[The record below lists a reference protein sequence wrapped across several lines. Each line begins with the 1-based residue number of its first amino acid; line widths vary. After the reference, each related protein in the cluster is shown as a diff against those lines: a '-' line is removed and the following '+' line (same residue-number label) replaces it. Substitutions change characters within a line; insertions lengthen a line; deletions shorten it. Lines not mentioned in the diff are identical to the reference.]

1 MATISKNRNLVS
13 ITLDNNNRTYVFDV
27 NTAELKG
34 LRGQPLKQY
43 PTHFLAEV
51 RTYRWNCPN
60 RDFIYR
66 LVSVFVDCKLSNLR
80 NFTTE
85 LKTADSLSNMG
96 IPVGTLSERAFGD
109 IAENIPLFA
118 KLYKECGNDTD
129 NAYRMYRQEKERIEF
144 VAKYGVKV
152 YQAFSN
158 DIQILRSLSRENFT
172 KEEVEA
178 IAYIWTNG
186 KWGEFDGSIGKVFE
200 YIKLCRKI
208 EKTPQ
213 HNNNFVR
220 EFVETQREYE
230 ARKKV
235 YDTEAI
241 HRNYAKKAN
250 AFNFSFGGYTIV
262 TPTCGEDIINEGK
275 NMHHCV
281 GGYVD
286 DVVAN
291 STYIVFVRPIDNPS
305 ACYITCQVDRNGRI
319 GQYFLAYDK
328 YISKEEDVAFKR
340 AFAKHLE
347 ENW

>member
-13 ITLDNNNRTYVFDV
+13 VTLSTNRTYVFDV

-43 PTHFLAEV
+43 PANFLAEV
-51 RTYRWNCPN
+51 RTYRWNCSN
-60 RDFIYR
+60 RDFLYR
-66 LVSVFVDCKLSNLR
+66 LASIFDNYKLSNLR
-80 NFTTE
+80 NLIDM

-96 IPVGTLSERAFGD
+96 IPVGGLSEGAIGY
-109 IAENIPLFA
+109 IAENISLFA
-118 KLYKECGNDTD
+118 KIYKECGEDVD
-129 NAYRMYRQEKERIEF
+129 NAYRMYRQEKERIDF
-144 VAKYGVKV
+144 VSKYGIKV
-152 YQAFSN
+152 YQALSN
-158 DIQILRSLSRENFT
+158 DMNLLRNLNRENLT
-172 KEEVEA
+172 KEEAEA
-178 IAYIWTNG
+178 VAYIWTNG
-186 KWGEFDGSIGKVFE
+186 KWGEFGGSIVKIFE
-200 YIKLCRKI
+200 YIKFCRKI

-220 EFVETQREYE
+220 EFVETKREYE

-262 TPTCGEDIINEGK
+262 IPTCGEDIINEGK

-305 ACYITCQVDRNGRI
+305 ACYITCEVGRNGRI

-328 YISKEEDVAFKR
+328 RISKAEDIAFKE
-340 AFAKHLE
+340 AFAKHLA

>member
-13 ITLDNNNRTYVFDV
+13 ITLSTDKTYVFDV

-43 PTHFLAEV
+43 PTHFLAEI
-51 RTYRWNCPN
+51 RTYRWNCSN
-60 RDFIYR
+60 RDFVYR
-66 LVSVFVDCKLSNLR
+66 LATIFDNYKLSDLHNLVAA
-80 NFTTE
+80 

-96 IPVGTLSERAFGD
+96 IPVGGLDARCLEEISE
-109 IAENIPLFA
+109 NVSLFA
-118 KLYKECGNDTD
+118 RLYKECGNDVD
-129 NAYRMYRQEKERIEF
+129 DAWRMYRQEKERIEF
-144 VAKYGVKV
+144 VAKYGSKV
-152 YQAFSN
+152 YQTFSDN
-158 DIQILRSLSRENFT
+158 MNLLYSLNRENLS
-172 KEEVEA
+172 KEEAEA
-178 IAYIWTNG
+178 VAYIWTNG
-186 KWGEFDGSIGKVFE
+186 KWGEFGGGIGKIFD

-230 ARKKV
+230 ARRKA

-241 HRNYAKKAN
+241 HRNYARKAN

-286 DVVAN
+286 NVVAN

-328 YISKEEDVAFKR
+328 YISKEEDKAFKE
-340 AFAKHLE
+340 AFAKHLA

>member
-13 ITLDNNNRTYVFDV
+13 ITLSTSKTYVFDV

-34 LRGQPLKQY
+34 MRGLPLKQY
-43 PTHFLAEV
+43 PANFLAEV
-51 RTYRWNCPN
+51 RTYRWNCTN
-60 RDFIYR
+60 RDFLYR
-66 LVSVFVDCKLSNLR
+66 LASIFDNYKLSNLR
-80 NFTTE
+80 NLVTM
-85 LKTADSLSNMG
+85 LKTADSLNNMG
-96 IPVGTLSERAFGD
+96 IPVGGLSERAFEI

-118 KLYKECGNDTD
+118 KIYKECDNDVD
-129 NAYRMYRQEKERIEF
+129 DAYRMYHQEKERIDF
-144 VAKYGVKV
+144 VAKYGTKV
-152 YQAFSN
+152 YLAFS
-158 DIQILRSLSRENFT
+158 DDVQILRSLLRENFT
-172 KEEVEA
+172 KEEAEA

-186 KWGEFDGSIGKVFE
+186 KWGEFGGNYGKIFD

-220 EFVETQREYE
+220 EFVETKREYE
-230 ARKKV
+230 ARRKA

-241 HRNYAKKAN
+241 LRNYARKAN

-305 ACYITCQVDRNGRI
+305 ACYITCQVNRNGSI

-328 YISKEEDVAFKR
+328 YISKAEDIAFKE
-340 AFAKHLE
+340 AFAKHLA

>member
-1 MATISKNRNLVS
+1 MANISKNRNLVS
-13 ITLDNNNRTYVFDV
+13 ITLSTNRTYVFDV

-43 PTHFLAEV
+43 PSNFLSEV
-51 RTYRWNCPN
+51 RDYRWNCSN
-60 RDFIYR
+60 RDFIYH
-66 LVSVFVDCKLSNLR
+66 LVSVFVDCKLSNLS
-80 NFTTE
+80 NFTTM
-85 LKTADSLSNMG
+85 LKTADSLSNVG
-96 IPVGTLSERAFGD
+96 ILVGSLSKGALED

-118 KLYKECGNDTD
+118 KLYKECGNNTN
-129 NAYRMYRQEKERIEF
+129 NAYRMYRQEKKRIEF

-158 DIQILRSLSRENFT
+158 DAQILRSLNRENFT
-172 KEEVEA
+172 KEEAEA

-186 KWGEFDGSIGKVFE
+186 KWGEFGGGISKAFE
-200 YIKLCRKI
+200 YIRLCRKI

-220 EFVETQREYE
+220 EFVETKREYE

-262 TPTCGEDIINEGK
+262 IPTCGEDIINEGK

-281 GGYVD
+281 GNYVD

-328 YISKEEDVAFKR
+328 YISKEEDKAFKE

>member
-13 ITLDNNNRTYVFDV
+13 ITLDTNKTYVFDV

-43 PTHFLAEV
+43 PANFLAEL
-51 RTYRWNCPN
+51 RTYRWNCTN
-60 RDFIYR
+60 RDFLYR
-66 LVSVFVDCKLSNLR
+66 LAHFFDNHKLSYLR
-80 NFTTE
+80 NLVTA
-85 LKTADSLSNMG
+85 LKTADSLNNMD
-96 IPVGTLSERAFGD
+96 IPVGGLSERAFE
-109 IAENIPLFA
+109 IISENIPLFA
-118 KLYKECGNDTD
+118 KIYKECDNDVD
-129 NAYRMYRQEKERIEF
+129 NAYRMYHQEKERIEF
-144 VAKYGVKV
+144 VAKYGTKV
-152 YQAFSN
+152 YLAFS
-158 DIQILRSLSRENFT
+158 DDVQILRSLLRENFT
-172 KEEVEA
+172 KEEAEA

-186 KWGEFDGSIGKVFE
+186 KWGEFGGNYGKIFE

-208 EKTPQ
+208 EKAPQ

-220 EFVETQREYE
+220 EFVETKREYE

-241 HRNYAKKAN
+241 LRNYARKAN

-262 TPTCGEDIINEGK
+262 IPTCGEDIINEGK

-305 ACYITCQVDRNGRI
+305 ACYITCQVNRNGSI

-328 YISKEEDVAFKR
+328 YISKAEDIAFKK
-340 AFAKHLE
+340 AFAKHLA